1 MTAFLELGLRNA
13 AMATALAVI
22 VAIVTRI
29 VRRPALA
36 HALWLLVLLRLVM
49 PPIWNVPIR
58 IPGLDEV
65 RGGTG
70 TSFVA
75 AGFSP
80 RENLSRGL
88 KPAATEDSGKPPDQE
103 YEDPDIVG
111 DEIQLSPPP
120 TPASPTIRDP
130 QSDIRN
136 GIACLSLI
144 GTIAWFAGTI
154 VAVRRFNRLLRFAR
168 PAMAALQQEVRDLA
182 HRLGLAN
189 APGLWLVPG
198 AVSPML
204 WAVGR
209 ARLLFPADLLYQL
222 DATQR
227 ATLFAHELAHYRR
240 RDHWLRWL
248 EVLVLGLYWWHP
260 VAWWARRELRE
271 AEEQCCD
278 AWVTWALATDRA
290 YATALVQTI
299 TFLSHARDPLP
310 AAASGLGHIR
320 NLRRRLT
327 MIMRGTTPKSLSWL
341 GLLAV
346 LAIGGFWLT
355 LAPAQS
361 ARPKIAGEEEE
372 QVRSQDEIDRKIAE
386 VQKMLRE
393 LEEQRGRPGGR
404 TEKKASDE
412 DIAKARRLVEEHA
425 KQMEAK
431 QKEWRSAQEDYRK
444 ALDNLGRLG
453 GHEAAEEFSRRYSA
467 AEANAFYRRP
477 ATAVNIAPRPAT
489 VLAPQPLPPA
499 RGLREPIPAGTAP
512 RAVPALPGTQAIQ
525 PMKAPAGDAESTARA
540 IDRLSQ
546 QLERLAKDVDEL
558 RRSMRRESREPQ
570 SR

>member
-1 MTAFLELGLRNA
+1 MTAFLETGLRNA
-13 AMATALAVI
+13 AMATVLAVV
-22 VAIVTRI
+22 VALVARI

-49 PPIWNVPIR
+49 PPIWTVPINIESFGR
-58 IPGLDEV
+58 SRVPDSTSAVAGPL
-65 RGGTG
+65 RQTG
-70 TSFVA
+70 PTQAVEPEWDDA
-75 AGFSP
+75 DVV
-80 RENLSRGL
+80 
-88 KPAATEDSGKPPDQE
+88 PAVLADC
-103 YEDPDIVG
+103 
-111 DEIQLSPPP
+111 
-120 TPASPTIRDP
+120 PASLPSGDAVAVPPGRRDLLI
-130 QSDIRN
+130 SL
-136 GIACLSLI
+136 GCLSLI
-144 GTIAWFAGTI
+144 GTIAWFAGTA

-168 PAMAALQQEVRDLA
+168 PAPAALQREVCDLA
-182 HRLGLAN
+182 GRLGLADS
-189 APGLWLVPG
+189 PGLWLVPG

-209 ARLLFPADLLYQL
+209 ARLLFPAELLGQL

-227 ATLFAHELAHYRR
+227 ATLFAHELAHYLR

-290 YATALVQTI
+290 YATALVQTV
-299 TFLSHARDPLP
+299 TFLSHACGPLP

-327 MIMRGTTPKSLSWL
+327 MIMRGSTPKSLSWL

-361 ARPKIAGEEEE
+361 RPKIAGEEEE
-372 QVRSQDEIDRKIAE
+372 QARPSQSEDIDRKIDE
-386 VQKMLRE
+386 VKKMLRD
-393 LEEQRGRPGGR
+393 LEEQRGRAGSR

-412 DIAKARRLVEEHA
+412 DIAKARRVAEEHA
-425 KQMEAK
+425 KAMEAK
-431 QKEWRSAQEDYRK
+431 QRELRSAQEDYRK
-444 ALDNLGRLG
+444 ALDNLVRMG
-453 GHEAAEEFSRRYSA
+453 GGGAAEELSRRYSA
-467 AEANAFYRRP
+467 AEANAIYRRP
-477 ATAVNIAPRPAT
+477 GMALNLTPRPPT
-489 VLAPQPLPPA
+489 VLDPQPVQPA
-499 RGLREPIPAGTAP
+499 RGLREPERLRPGTAP
-512 RAVPALPGTQAIQ
+512 RAVPALPGTPAPQA
-525 PMKAPAGDAESTARA
+525 MKAPAGDAESTARA

-546 QLERLAKDVDEL
+546 QLERLAKDVDDL
-558 RRSMRRESREPQ
+558 RKSMRRESREPE